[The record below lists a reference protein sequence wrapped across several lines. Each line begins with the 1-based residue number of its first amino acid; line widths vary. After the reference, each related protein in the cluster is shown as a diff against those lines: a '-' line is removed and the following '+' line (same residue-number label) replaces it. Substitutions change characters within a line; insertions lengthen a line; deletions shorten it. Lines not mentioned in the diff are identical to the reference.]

1 MIGVRLRLALVAVL
15 ALVALVGGALPARVA
30 GEAGDNPAV
39 SDVRHVDPARL
50 ARLPFAGAS
59 VGTSGVDPSA
69 APGNY
74 AVGTTRLFPALND
87 AIGLYEFRTFILR
100 AIGTSGEVWVAADL
114 QFPLGDCRGLG
125 ELTQAEVEYL
135 LGQFDKQIRPT
146 DTGYFGAPK

>member
-1 MIGVRLRLALVAVL
+1 MGVRLRLALVVVL
-15 ALVALVGGALPARVA
+15 ALVTLAAGALPDGVA

-39 SDVRHVDPARL
+39 SDVRHVDPERL

-59 VGTSGVDPSA
+59 VGTSGVDPTG
-69 APGNY
+69 APANY

-114 QFPLGDCRGLG
+114 QFPLGDCRGLV
-125 ELTQAEVEYL
+125 EITQAQVEYM

-146 DTGYFGAPK
+146 DT